1 MGHSQNSQNNQK
13 RQNQPMTQSTHSRR
27 RPGGLAVVLIALVGL
42 ACSSLPP
49 VQAIRAARY
58 YAAGT
63 RALDRGDAR
72 VAIEELERAVALRPN
87 ASEIHNHL
95 GLAYWSDG
103 RERIAEREFARALE
117 LDCDNDAARVNL
129 ARLRVFGDTSRDPN
143 GDSGA
148 REARGAERSSSNG
161 G

>member
-1 MGHSQNSQNNQK
+1 
-13 RQNQPMTQSTHSRR
+13 MTSGSLQDTRSTRR
-27 RPGGLAVVLIALVGL
+27 RRRLAGLAVFLVTTASL

-49 VQAIRAARY
+49 VRAIRAARY

-63 RALDRGDAR
+63 RALERGDDV
-72 VAIEELERAVALRPN
+72 VAIEELERAAVLMPD

-103 RERIAEREFARALE
+103 REIEAERELERALE
-117 LDCDNDAARVNL
+117 LDCDNEAARSNL
-129 ARLRVFGDTSRDPN
+129 ARLRE
-143 GDSGA
+143 A
-148 REARGAERSSSNG
+148 REAEGSVSNG

>member
-1 MGHSQNSQNNQK
+1 
-13 RQNQPMTQSTHSRR
+13 MTSGSLQDTRSTRR
-27 RPGGLAVVLIALVGL
+27 RRRLAGLAVFLVTTASL

-49 VQAIRAARY
+49 VRAIRAARY

-63 RALDRGDAR
+63 RALERGDDA
-72 VAIEELERAVALRPN
+72 VAIEELEQAAALMPD

-103 RERIAEREFARALE
+103 RELEAERELERALE
-117 LDCDNDAARVNL
+117 LDCDNEAARSNL
-129 ARLRVFGDTSRDPN
+129 ARLRSV
-143 GDSGA
+143 
-148 REARGAERSSSNG
+148 REAGGASEAQRSVSNG

>member
-1 MGHSQNSQNNQK
+1 
-13 RQNQPMTQSTHSRR
+13 MTSESLQDTGSTRR
-27 RPGGLAVVLIALVGL
+27 RRRIVGLAVSLVTTASL

-49 VQAIRAARY
+49 VRAIRAARY

-63 RALDRGDAR
+63 RALERGDDA
-72 VAIEELERAVALRPN
+72 VAIEELERAAVLMPD

-103 RERIAEREFARALE
+103 REIEAERELERALE
-117 LDCDNDAARVNL
+117 LDCDNDAARSNL
-129 ARLRVFGDTSRDPN
+129 VRLRE
-143 GDSGA
+143 A
-148 REARGAERSSSNG
+148 REAEGGVSNG

>member
-1 MGHSQNSQNNQK
+1 MAGGLRTEGDWKAGRGRMASGLSEK
-13 RQNQPMTQSTHSRR
+13 RRATRGSRR
-27 RPGGLAVVLIALVGL
+27 VAGLVVLLVATASL

-49 VQAIRAARY
+49 VRAIRAARY

-63 RALDRGDAR
+63 RALERGDDT
-72 VAIEELERAVALRPN
+72 VAIQELERAAALMPN

-103 RERIAEREFARALE
+103 RERAAERELERALE
-117 LDCDNDAARVNL
+117 LDCDNDAARANL
-129 ARLRVFGDTSRDPN
+129 ARLRVFRAAGD
-143 GDSGA
+143 
-148 REARGAERSSSNG
+148 AEKRSASNG

>member
-1 MGHSQNSQNNQK
+1 MSI
-13 RQNQPMTQSTHSRR
+13 PRR
-27 RPGGLAVVLIALVGL
+27 RRTAGLAVFLITLNGL
-42 ACSSLPP
+42 ACSSFPP

-63 RALDRGDAR
+63 RALDRGEAGI
-72 VAIEELERAVALRPN
+72 AIVELERAVALRPD

-103 RERIAEREFARALE
+103 REGVAEREFERAVE
-117 LDCDNDAARVNL
+117 LDCDNEAARVNL
-129 ARLRVFGDTSRDPN
+129 ALLR
-143 GDSGA
+143 SGQ
-148 REARGAERSSSNG
+148 RSSSDG

>member
-13 RQNQPMTQSTHSRR
+13 RQNQPMTQSTHPLR
-27 RPGGLAVVLIALVGL
+27 RPGKLAVVLIGLVGL
-42 ACSSLPP
+42 ACSSFPP

-63 RALDRGDAR
+63 RALDRGDA
-72 VAIEELERAVALRPN
+72 VIAIEELERAAALMPN

-117 LDCDNDAARVNL
+117 LDCNNQAARVNL
-129 ARLRVFGDTSRDPN
+129 ARLRVVRDE
-143 GDSGA
+143 SGA
-148 REARGAERSSSNG
+148 QRSSSNG